1 MTFFT
6 VPLLAYL
13 ALSPPSSRLWV
24 LLVLVWQLVV
34 AVLWAAASGTMG
46 KQTLDG
52 RQPEALKASF
62 GFALVEMICFL
73 IGCYGIGGNLLWG
86 QETSKAEWRGLE
98 HITGEN
104 AMARESQNYT
114 LLSTFSCLTPSVPNQ
129 WCSSLHPA
137 AHCMPATSLYSAI
150 LAS

>member
-1 MTFFT
+1 VATLFT

-24 LLVLVWQLVV
+24 LLVLVWQFVV

-52 RQPEALKASF
+52 REPEALKASF

-73 IGCYGIGGNLLWG
+73 VGCVMGSVGICCGGKKPAKQN
-86 QETSKAEWRGLE
+86 
-98 HITGEN
+98 GEDWK
-104 AMARESQNYT
+104 
-114 LLSTFSCLTPSVPNQ
+114 P
-129 WCSSLHPA
+129 
-137 AHCMPATSLYSAI
+137 
-150 LAS
+150 